1 MTEKTTEN
9 PYAPPPWVAAD
20 AEGEQ
25 NPSERVRD
33 AELMGR
39 PVDDTAAPVTEAS
52 VESGAPVE
60 SEASVES
67 DGPTPPAVDDVL
79 EGLRDVVDPELGIN
93 VVDLGL
99 IYGVDIDDDATVV
112 IDMTLTTAA
121 CPLTDM
127 IEDQTDMALEGLA
140 KEVRINWVWMP
151 PWTPARITEDGR
163 DQLRSLG
170 FNV

>member
-9 PYAPPPWVAAD
+9 PYAPPPWVTAD

-25 NPSERVRD
+25 NPSGRVRD
-33 AELMGR
+33 DELMGR
-39 PVDDTAAPVTEAS
+39 PSDNKAPAATE
-52 VESGAPVE
+52 GAATGSAGPAE
-60 SEASVES
+60 
-67 DGPTPPAVDDVL
+67 GPTPPTVDDVL
-79 EGLRDVVDPELGIN
+79 EGMRDVVDPELGIN

-99 IYGVDIDDDATVV
+99 VYGVDIDDDATVV
-112 IDMTLTTAA
+112 LDMTLTTAA

-151 PWTPARITEDGR
+151 PWSPGRITEDGR
-163 DQLRSLG
+163 DQLRALG